1 MWADGSWPGGRN
13 PGFELPVFGWWFRVR
28 GVWLKR
34 GDNDDSSAPILSF
47 LRRVQD
53 HRKLRVWSQAQ
64 SLAIAVRRATRR
76 FPRSGY
82 GSLQSQIT
90 RAAESIVLT
99 IVEGCGA
106 ASQREF
112 ARFLDMA
119 VKSSSE
125 VEAQLELAMD
135 YGVLDGESWDTMTK
149 DVVSIRRQLCSL
161 RTKVLAAVK
170 PATANPKPETQNLD
184 SGSR

>member
-1 MWADGSWPGGRN
+1 MALHHHG
-13 PGFELPVFGWWFRVR
+13 
-28 GVWLKR
+28 
-34 GDNDDSSAPILSF
+34 
-47 LRRVQD
+47 VQD

-64 SLAIAVRRATRR
+64 NLAIAVRRATRR

-90 RAAESIVLT
+90 RAAESVVLT

-119 VKSSSE
+119 IKSSRE
-125 VEAQLELAMD
+125 LEAQLELAKD
-135 YGVLDGESWDTMTK
+135 YGVLSNASWLDLTNVTI
-149 DVVSIRRQLCSL
+149 SIRRQLCTL
-161 RTKVLAAVK
+161 RALVLDA
-170 PATANPKPETQNLD
+170 
-184 SGSR
+184 

>member
-1 MWADGSWPGGRN
+1 MA
-13 PGFELPVFGWWFRVR
+13 LHHH
-28 GVWLKR
+28 
-34 GDNDDSSAPILSF
+34 
-47 LRRVQD
+47 RVQD

-64 SLAIAVRRATRR
+64 NLAIAARRATRL

-90 RAAESIVLT
+90 RAAESVVLT

-119 VKSSSE
+119 IKSSSE
-125 VEAQLELAMD
+125 VEAQLELAKE
-135 YGVLDGESWDTMTK
+135 YGALADATWHTMTK
-149 DVVSIRRQLCSL
+149 EVVSIRRQLC
-161 RTKVLAAVK
+161 A
-170 PATANPKPETQNLD
+170 
-184 SGSR
+184 

>member
-1 MWADGSWPGGRN
+1 M
-13 PGFELPVFGWWFRVR
+13 
-28 GVWLKR
+28 
-34 GDNDDSSAPILSF
+34 
-47 LRRVQD
+47 
-53 HRKLRVWSQAQ
+53 
-64 SLAIAVRRATRR
+64 
-76 FPRSGY
+76 
-82 GSLQSQIT
+82 
-90 RAAESIVLT
+90 LT